1 MSRLFTLAVLIILF
15 VTFAWMNA
23 DQLLSLHYFK
33 WATPPLPAYQV
44 VLGAF
49 VLGGLF
55 VVVLLFPEWVR
66 LRLEL
71 RRHRKLLKKVD
82 GAVSRLRPPEPEK
95 EEESE

>member
-1 MSRLFTLAVLIILF
+1 MSRLFTLAVLILLV

-23 DQLLSLHYFK
+23 DELIALHYFK
-33 WATPPLPAYQV
+33 WATPALPVYQV

-49 VLGGLF
+49 IVGGLF

-71 RRHRKLLKKVD
+71 RRHRKALKKAGD
-82 GAVSRLRPPEPEK
+82 AMNKLQPADT
-95 EEESE
+95 EELE